1 MDLSKRK
8 QSSKDFLDLFF
19 PIHYLV
25 GMQIEDA
32 LKCGV
37 LTRQQACLLWTIHT
51 RGTDGKKMRRKDIA
65 HALASWYEVT
75 SSAISKSLRALSK
88 PPLNL
93 ITMVEDPE
101 NGREK
106 FVVLTPRGVQFVESM
121 MRNGTAF
128 VETMVERLSDD
139 EIRSG
144 IHFLSRVTEIHN
156 QPRKGAPS
164 PSAPCVDARS
174 PPPCRVPL

>member
-1 MDLSKRK
+1 MTNRK
-8 QSSKDFLDLFF
+8 QASGEFLDLFF

-51 RGTDGKKMRRKDIA
+51 RGVDGRKMRRKDIA
-65 HALASWYEVT
+65 HSLASWYEVT
-75 SSAISKSLRALSK
+75 SSAISKSLRALTK
-88 PPLNL
+88 APLNL
-93 ITMVEDPE
+93 ITMTEDPD

-106 FVVLTPRGVQFVESM
+106 FVALTPRGVQFVETM

-128 VETMVERLSDD
+128 LDTMVERLSDE
-139 EIRSG
+139 EIVSG
-144 IHFLSRVTEIHN
+144 IHFLTRVSEIQAELASEAAARQN
-156 QPRKGAPS
+156 STPR
-164 PSAPCVDARS
+164 RS
-174 PPPCRVPL
+174 PKPKELA

>member
-1 MDLSKRK
+1 MDISRRK
-8 QSSKDFLDLFF
+8 QASNDFLDLFF

-51 RGTDGKKMRRKDIA
+51 RGVDGRKMRRKDIA
-65 HALASWYEVT
+65 SALASWYEVT

-88 PPLNL
+88 APLNL
-93 ITMVEDPE
+93 ITMTEDPE

-106 FVVLTPRGVQFVESM
+106 FVTLTPRGVQFVESM
-121 MRNGTAF
+121 MRNGSAF
-128 VETMVERLSDD
+128 LDTMVERLSDE
-139 EIRSG
+139 EIKAG
-144 IHFLSRVTEIHN
+144 VHFLARVTEIHHELAAEAAAR
-156 QPRKGAPS
+156 QKPKPRRAAKPKELA
-164 PSAPCVDARS
+164 
-174 PPPCRVPL
+174 

>member
-144 IHFLSRVTEIHN
+144 IHFLSRVTEIHHELASEATAK
-156 QPRKGAPS
+156 RKPKGGGATKPKELS
-164 PSAPCVDARS
+164 
-174 PPPCRVPL
+174 